1 MWGGWWSGRGED
13 DRARGQR
20 AGGASEGAGGFMDI
34 YKIITIKEG
43 TECKQTKTNSPR
55 NDSSSGDHLNI
66 SINGATAATTTVVAM
81 AVAVADVRQSTTAT
95 ATHLISCDSMN
106 SLEIVSN

>member
-1 MWGGWWSGRGED
+1 
-13 DRARGQR
+13 
-20 AGGASEGAGGFMDI
+20 MDI

-43 TECKQTKTNSPR
+43 TECKHTKTNSPR

-66 SINGATAATTTVVAM
+66 SINGAAATTTVVAM

-95 ATHLISCDSMN
+95 HLISCDSMN
-106 SLEIVSN
+106 SLEIVSI